1 MTPMTVADRI
11 DQIDEDELDAPIL
24 LEGVSWETY
33 ESLIRDFEES
43 GQHKRVTYDQGRMAI
58 VSPLPRHEKWKSL
71 LGCFVEAIA
80 DARGVPISTY
90 GQTTWRRKAR
100 RRGLEADEC
109 FYIQHE
115 LQMRGKLDIDLEK
128 DPPPDLCIEIDLR
141 RTPIDKLAVY
151 AGLEFPEV
159 WHMTHGRIEVALL
172 QSDGSYQDSPTSAAM
187 PFLRPAGLKQFLD
200 RFGETDQNSLLRTVR
215 EWAKSLPA

>member
-1 MTPMTVADRI
+1 MTVV
-11 DQIDEDELDAPIL
+11 DQIEDDLAEGPIV

-33 ESLIRDFEES
+33 ESLLRDLDEA
-43 GQHKRVTYDQGRMAI
+43 GQHKRITYDQGRMAI

-80 DARGVPISTY
+80 DARQIPVSTY
-90 GQTTWRRKAR
+90 GQTTWKRKAK

-115 LQMRGKLDIDLEK
+115 LQMRGKLDIDLK
-128 DPPPDLCIEIDLR
+128 QDPPPDLCIEIDLR

-151 AGLEFPEV
+151 AGLEVPEI
-159 WHMTHGRIEVALL
+159 WHMSRGRIEVALL
-172 QSDGSYQDSPTSAAM
+172 QADKSYRDSQGSAAF
-187 PFLRPAGLKQFLD
+187 PFLKPADLKQFLD
-200 RFGETDQNSLLRTVR
+200 RFGETDQNSLLRQVR
-215 EWAKSLPA
+215 EWAKTLQG